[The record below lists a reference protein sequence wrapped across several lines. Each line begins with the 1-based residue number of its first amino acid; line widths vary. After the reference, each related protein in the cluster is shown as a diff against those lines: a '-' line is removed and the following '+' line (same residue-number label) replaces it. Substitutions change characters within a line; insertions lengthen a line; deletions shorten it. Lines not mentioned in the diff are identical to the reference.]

1 MKKILV
7 VCVAFAVSLVFSSS
21 TNAQAQP
28 IKIGVFDEESVLGLF
43 PDIQKVQTALDQYA
57 QDSLKTEYDYELS
70 EFKRK
75 DSVYKK
81 DSATMPGGVRA
92 IMQKEIAAHY
102 NKIVNWQ
109 QYQQQALQAKQNQL
123 LQPYLEKVYAAFQ
136 EIVAEQKYTWVLKK
150 DACIIPG
157 GLADNISIKVAQR
170 LKLTLP
176 KEVTDALKAQGL
188 STGVTETKPSAPAT
202 KPAVK
207 H

>member
-7 VCVAFAVSLVFSSS
+7 VCVAFAVSLVFSNS
-21 TNAQAQP
+21 TKAQQ

-57 QDSLKTEYDYELS
+57 QDSLRTEYDYELS

-109 QYQQQALQAKQNQL
+109 QYQQQMLQAKQNQL

-157 GLADNISIKVAQR
+157 GLADNISIKVAQK
-170 LKLTLP
+170 LKLPLP
-176 KEVTDALKAQGL
+176 KEVTEALKAQGL
-188 STGVTETKPSAPAT
+188 PVGTTDTKPAAPAT
-202 KPAVK
+202 KPAPK
-207 H
+207 K

>member
-7 VCVAFAVSLVFSSS
+7 VCVAFTVSLVFSNS
-21 TNAQAQP
+21 TKAQQ

-102 NKIVNWQ
+102 NKIINWQ

-136 EIVAEQKYTWVLKK
+136 EVVAEQKYTWVLKK
-150 DACIIPG
+150 EACVIPG
-157 GLADNISIKVAQR
+157 GLGDNITIKVAQK

-188 STGVTETKPSAPAT
+188 PVGTTDTGTKPSAPAT